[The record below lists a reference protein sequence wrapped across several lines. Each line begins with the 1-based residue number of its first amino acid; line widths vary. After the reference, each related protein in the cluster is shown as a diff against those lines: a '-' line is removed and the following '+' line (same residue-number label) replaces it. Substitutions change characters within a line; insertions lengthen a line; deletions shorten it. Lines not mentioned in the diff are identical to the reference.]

1 MKKTLVLAFLIIIGF
16 FITDRLAYSGLRYLD
31 KNVFTGQT
39 TGKANQFLSLK
50 DTVNTLVFGSSRA
63 NHHVVINELDSSG
76 FNMGLNATKIAF
88 ATTLI
93 NTLNKKN
100 QNIFVHIDQN
110 SLLNASESYDG
121 GDCLG
126 LINHASSNKAI
137 REVLNELFP
146 EEIIITHFSNSYM
159 YNGKV
164 LGTIKNYFYPSYNY
178 KKYNGFDAIVPSANQ
193 KKVFLSLWNS
203 KGRDSIGYHENI
215 AVNSLMTSLIEKIH
229 KKCLENQSTLIFFTS
244 PTLNQ
249 INPELVAKTQ
259 QFFKSKNITY
269 LDYTSLFKEFNPDY
283 WKDLTHLSETGA
295 KEFTKKLKEDFLIHT
310 KSAGK

>member
-1 MKKTLVLAFLIIIGF
+1 
-16 FITDRLAYSGLRYLD
+16 
-31 KNVFTGQT
+31 
-39 TGKANQFLSLK
+39 
-50 DTVNTLVFGSSRA
+50 
-63 NHHVVINELDSSG
+63 
-76 FNMGLNATKIAF
+76 MGLNATKIAF

-110 SLLNASESYDG
+110 SLLNASDSYDG

-137 REVLNELFP
+137 REVLKELFP
-146 EEIIITHFSNSYM
+146 EEIIITYFSNSYM

-164 LGTIKNYFYPSYNY
+164 LGTIKNYFHPSYNY
-178 KKYNGFDAIVPSANQ
+178 RNYDGFDPIVPTANQ
-193 KKVFLSLWNS
+193 KKVFLGLWNS
-203 KGRDSIGYHENI
+203 QGRDSIGYHEKI
-215 AVNSLMTSLIEKIH
+215 SVNPLTASLIEKMH
-229 KKCLENQSTLIFFTS
+229 KKCLENQSNLIFFTS

-249 INPELVAKTQ
+249 INPELVTQTQ

-269 LDYTSLFKEFNPDY
+269 LDYTHLYTDFNPDY

-295 KEFTKKLKEDFLIHT
+295 KEFTKKLKEDFLLHT
-310 KSAGK
+310 KSGNK